1 MKNRAEVALFLAA
14 LMLSISLPI
23 LSTKSLAQNQMVLVA
38 TGSTM
43 PAPLYIL
50 WGDEYHKL
58 HPQTEIRYLAVGT
71 SESASR
77 VLSGSGGD
85 LGGGDAPIPE
95 KQVKEAKHE
104 VLELPTVLVG
114 IAVFYNVPGSAN
126 IRLSGPVLAN
136 IFLGKTTSWNDPEI
150 ARLSPDLKFP
160 DLPIKV
166 LHRTD
171 GKGSNY
177 IFSDF
182 LSKLS
187 PEFRA
192 KVGTNVSPKWPVGA
206 AFSRCEDLL
215 ANVAKTPGAIG
226 YAELRCG
233 EKSGLSIAR
242 IRNADGE
249 FVKPSTKSISDV
261 AVAMESKTM
270 DDFRVSLTNAPGKE
284 SYPIVSFS
292 WLYVPVHPQDAQ
304 RSHAVKEYLNWVY
317 SSGQDIAQAQG
328 YPPLP
333 PSFLQKV
340 RTRVAELR

>member
-1 MKNRAEVALFLAA
+1 MKDCAKFPFSLSAIVLA
-14 LMLSISLPI
+14 ISLTI
-23 LSTKSLAQNQMVLVA
+23 LSPDSLAQTQMVLVT

-43 PAPLYIL
+43 PEPLYVL

-58 HPQTEIRYLAVGT
+58 HPDTQLRYLPVGT
-71 SESASR
+71 SESAKQ
-77 VLSGSGGD
+77 VLSGVGD

-95 KQVKEAKHE
+95 EQLKGATHAA
-104 VLELPTVLVG
+104 LELPTVLVG
-114 IAVFYNVPGSAN
+114 IAIFYNVPGSVTS

-136 IFLGKTTSWNDPEI
+136 IFLGKTISWNDPEI
-150 ARLSPDLKFP
+150 VKLNPDSKLP

-187 PEFRA
+187 PEFRT
-192 KVGTNVSPKWPVGA
+192 KVGANVSPKWPVGD
-206 AFSRCEDLL
+206 AFSRCQDLL
-215 ANVAKTPGAIG
+215 ASAAKTPGAIG

-242 IRNADGE
+242 IRNAAGE

-261 AVAMESKTM
+261 AMAMEPKM
-270 DDFRVSLTNAPGKE
+270 RDDFRVSLTNAPGKE
-284 SYPIVSFS
+284 SYPIVSFT
-292 WLYVPVHPQDAQ
+292 WFYVPVRPQDSQ
-304 RSHAVKEYLNWVY
+304 RRDAVKEYLTWVY
-317 SSGQDIAQAQG
+317 ASGQEIAQAQG
-328 YPPLP
+328 YAPLP
-333 PSFLQKV
+333 PSVLQKV
-340 RTRVAELR
+340 RAKVAALH